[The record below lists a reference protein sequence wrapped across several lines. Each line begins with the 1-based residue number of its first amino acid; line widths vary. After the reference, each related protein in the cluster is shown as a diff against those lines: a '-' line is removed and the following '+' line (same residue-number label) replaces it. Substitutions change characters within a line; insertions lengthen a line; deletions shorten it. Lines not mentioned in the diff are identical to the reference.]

1 MIIEFME
8 KDQNHIEAQIDINDS
23 FIEHFLSGK
32 ATETEV
38 RIFKQWLQKTDNQ
51 IYFNKYKQ
59 FWNATHGLQVT
70 PEETNIAFFQ
80 YKRYIETHPTK
91 SLKSKRIIF
100 LIKYAAIF
108 IIVIS
113 ISYFLLN
120 TQITTPKKI
129 EYAYN
134 DPSLTK
140 SKDILLKKAD
150 GSIIN
155 LKDTSLQLQEI
166 DGTILHKQQDKVI
179 QYINNKK
186 QKTEDIIYNTI
197 SIPAGERFNL
207 TLSDGTQIWL
217 NGESSL
223 RYPVNFTT
231 EKRIVTLTGQA
242 YFEVSK
248 DEEHPF
254 IVITQNMNIEVIG
267 TSFDVNSYPD
277 SELNTMTLVTG
288 KVKVTTP
295 YKQIMASPDDQIYY
309 NTNTHKTGSQKVNAL
324 SEVLWKDGI
333 LSLKDLTF
341 EQVLQKLQRWY
352 GYTFI
357 NKTAISDNELF
368 NGKFDQ
374 EDIETVMETLALS
387 INIQYSIKNDTIII
401 H

>member
-1 MIIEFME
+1 M
-8 KDQNHIEAQIDINDS
+8 
-23 FIEHFLSGK
+23 
-32 ATETEV
+32 
-38 RIFKQWLQKTDNQ
+38 
-51 IYFNKYKQ
+51 
-59 FWNATHGLQVT
+59 
-70 PEETNIAFFQ
+70 
-80 YKRYIETHPTK
+80 
-91 SLKSKRIIF
+91 
-100 LIKYAAIF
+100 
-108 IIVIS
+108 
-113 ISYFLLN
+113 
-120 TQITTPKKI
+120 
-129 EYAYN
+129 
-134 DPSLTK
+134 
-140 SKDILLKKAD
+140 
-150 GSIIN
+150 
-155 LKDTSLQLQEI
+155 
-166 DGTILHKQQDKVI
+166 
-179 QYINNKK
+179 
-186 QKTEDIIYNTI
+186 
-197 SIPAGERFNL
+197 
-207 TLSDGTQIWL
+207 

-295 YKQIMASPDDQIYY
+295 YKQIIASPNDQIYY
-309 NTNTHKTGSQKVNAL
+309 NTNTYKTGSQKVNAL

-333 LSLKDLTF
+333 LSLKDLPF

-357 NKTAISDNELF
+357 NKTTISDNELF

-374 EDIETVMETLALS
+374 EDIDTVMETLALS

>member
-1 MIIEFME
+1 MIIEFM
-8 KDQNHIEAQIDINDS
+8 KKNQNHIETQIDINDL
-23 FIEHFLSGK
+23 FIDHFLSGE

-38 RIFKQWLQKTDNQ
+38 KIFKQWLQKPDNQ

-59 FWNATHGLQVT
+59 FWNVTHGLQVT
-70 PEETNIAFFQ
+70 PEEINIAFSQ
-80 YKRYIETHPTK
+80 YKRYIETHPVK
-91 SLKSKRIIF
+91 SLKSKRIIL

-108 IIVIS
+108 VIIIS
-113 ISYFLLN
+113 ISYFLLD
-120 TQITTPKKI
+120 TQITIHKNI

-150 GSIIN
+150 GNIIN

-166 DGTILHKQQDKVI
+166 DGTILHKQQDKAI

-186 QKTEDIIYNTI
+186 QKTENIIYNTI
-197 SIPAGERFNL
+197 SIPAGERFYL
-207 TLSDGTQIWL
+207 TLSDGTKIWL

-248 DEEHPF
+248 DEEHPY

-295 YKQIMASPDDQIYY
+295 YKQIIASPNDQIYY
-309 NTNTHKTGSQKVNAL
+309 NTNTYKTGSQKVNAL

-333 LSLKDLTF
+333 LSLKDLPF

-357 NKTAISDNELF
+357 NKTTISDNELF

-374 EDIETVMETLALS
+374 EDIDTVMETLALS